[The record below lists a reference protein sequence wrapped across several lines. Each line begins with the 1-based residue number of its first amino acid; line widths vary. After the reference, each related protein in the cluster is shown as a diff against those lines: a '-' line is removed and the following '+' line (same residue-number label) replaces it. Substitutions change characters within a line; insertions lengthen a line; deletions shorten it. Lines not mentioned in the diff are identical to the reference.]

1 MSIVLSLAVTQ
12 LLKGIAQL
20 YRSRSR
26 VKLYWLHSAW
36 VVLLI
41 FFSLLLWWTY
51 WQYREIQEWNFF
63 RFVLYLSPTVVF
75 YYITA
80 IAIPDPSEN
89 IEDLRQYYFA
99 NRAGFFGTF
108 AFYGVL
114 AGLTAILVRG
124 LPILDPSNLV
134 RLAMVLLLL
143 IAMRSTKE
151 RVHAIVLA
159 LGITLMLVFIVLF
172 QFRLG

>member
-1 MSIVLSLAVTQ
+1 MSILLGLTVTQ

-20 YRSRSR
+20 YRTRSR
-26 VKLYWLHSAW
+26 VKTYWLHSAW
-36 VVLLI
+36 VALLV

-51 WQYREIQEWNFF
+51 WQYREIQDWNFF
-63 RFVLYLSPTVVF
+63 RFVLYLSPTVAF
-75 YYITA
+75 YFIVA
-80 IAIPDPSEN
+80 IAIPDPSEE
-89 IEDLRQYYFA
+89 IDDLRQYYFA
-99 NRAGFFGTF
+99 NRAGFFGIF
-108 AFYGVL
+108 AFYGLL

-124 LPILDPSNLV
+124 LPVLDTSNLL

-151 RVHAIVLA
+151 LVHATVFA
-159 LGITLMLVFIVLF
+159 LGITLMLVFIVLY